1 MIGKG
6 RGSSTAA
13 TPVRGGAGPF
23 VTPPSR
29 RTAHGLAMNL
39 ELGKSMSVLGCKLKG
54 LCQLRNM
61 VEIRNDDAEQGHV
74 HGVGEKVDLQE
85 QQSVEDFCSGL
96 SGGKS
101 LITYGIKTPS

>member
-1 MIGKG
+1 
-6 RGSSTAA
+6 
-13 TPVRGGAGPF
+13 
-23 VTPPSR
+23 
-29 RTAHGLAMNL
+29 
-39 ELGKSMSVLGCKLKG
+39 
-54 LCQLRNM
+54 M

-96 SGGKS
+96 WGGKS